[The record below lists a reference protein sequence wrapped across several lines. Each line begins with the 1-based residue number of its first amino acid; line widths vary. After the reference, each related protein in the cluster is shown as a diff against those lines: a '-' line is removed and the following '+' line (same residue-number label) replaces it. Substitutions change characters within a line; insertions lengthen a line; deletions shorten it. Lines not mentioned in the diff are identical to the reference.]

1 MNDTITG
8 KEQDQMGIPYR
19 ARVNE
24 LAFLNLPG
32 FHGGAYVLAYVEDTS
47 ERGLVRDNGCDGEE
61 CTRCPHNFEP
71 RMILE
76 LADCSDRIQLEFD
89 VDSESGRANSL
100 HKLDTL
106 LAALRVFRQGIEDE
120 FEPYDRRQRELEA
133 LRE

>member
-1 MNDTITG
+1 MSDTITG
-8 KEQDQMGIPYR
+8 KEQDDMGIPYR

-24 LAFLNLPG
+24 RAFLNLPG

-47 ERGLVRDNGCDGEE
+47 ERDLVRDNGCDDEE
-61 CTRCPHNFEP
+61 CTSCPYNFEP

-76 LADCSDRIQLEFD
+76 LADCSDRIRLEFD

-100 HKLDTL
+100 HKLETL

>member
-1 MNDTITG
+1 
-8 KEQDQMGIPYR
+8 MGIPYR

-24 LAFLNLPG
+24 RAFLNLPG

-47 ERGLVRDNGCDGEE
+47 ERGLVRHNDCDDET
-61 CTRCPHNFEP
+61 CTRCPYNFEP

-89 VDSESGRANSL
+89 VDSEAGRANSL

-106 LAALRVFRQGIEDE
+106 LAALRVFRQGIVDE
-120 FEPYDRRQRELEA
+120 FEPYDRRQRELDA
-133 LRE
+133 LRD